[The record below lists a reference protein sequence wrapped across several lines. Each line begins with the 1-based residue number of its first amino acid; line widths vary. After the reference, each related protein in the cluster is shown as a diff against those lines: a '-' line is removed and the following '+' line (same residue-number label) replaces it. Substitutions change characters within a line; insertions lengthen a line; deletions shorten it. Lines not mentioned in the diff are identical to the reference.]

1 MTLITALVLFD
12 YDRAK
17 NLLFVAI
24 SIIVSN
30 LSLN

>member
-12 YDRAK
+12 YDRVK